1 MSRLILILL
10 LCLGNATVSQEKPKF
25 NDTQFVDFLE
35 NSLKKEVVTD
45 AVRNSFYKESR
56 TYWKDHK
63 LDYNLHPE
71 KYKKAMSLFHKNQD
85 KFRKTSNT
93 ISIKRNDRIE
103 KAVADFQNFDDKNSF
118 PENSILFVGSSSIAG
133 WKTSI
138 SFPNFFVINR
148 GIGGMNM
155 HEIIF
160 HYNALIKKYNPSII
174 AIYCDIDIEQGK
186 APEEA
191 VDVFKKLVEK
201 IKTDFPKTP
210 ILLLSMKPVMVDDFI
225 GKDIRKNKA
234 IANTQLLDFSRKE
247 KNVYFIDL
255 VTPMLHADGTLK
267 TDIFIQ
273 DGMHLNKLGY
283 EIWNPIMRKKILEL
297 TNK

>member
-1 MSRLILILL
+1 M
-10 LCLGNATVSQEKPKF
+10 
-25 NDTQFVDFLE
+25 
-35 NSLKKEVVTD
+35 KKEVVTD

-103 KAVADFQNFDDKNSF
+103 KAVANFQNFDDKNSF

-138 SFPNFFVINR
+138 SFPNFSVINR

-191 VDVFKKLVEK
+191 VVVFKKLVEK
-201 IKTDFPKTP
+201 IKADFPKTP

-234 IANTQLLDFSRKE
+234 IANKELLDFSKKE

-255 VTPMLHADGTLK
+255 ATLMLHADGTLK

>member
-1 MSRLILILL
+1 MK
-10 LCLGNATVSQEKPKF
+10 NET
-25 NDTQFVDFLE
+25 
-35 NSLKKEVVTD
+35 VTD
-45 AVRNSFYKESR
+45 AVKYSFYKESR

-71 KYKKAMSLFHKNQD
+71 KYKKAMSLFHQNQD
-85 KFRKTSNT
+85 KYKKTPKT
-93 ISIKRNDRIE
+93 ISVTRSDRME
-103 KAVADFQNFDDKNSF
+103 KAVANFQNFDDKNSF
-118 PENSILFVGSSSIAG
+118 SKNSILFVGSSSIAG

-138 SFPNFFVINR
+138 SFPDFSVINR

-160 HYNALIKKYNPSII
+160 HYNSLIKKYSPSII

-201 IKTDFPKTP
+201 IKTDFPKTS

-234 IANTQLLDFSRKE
+234 ITNTELLNFSKKE
-247 KNVYFIDL
+247 KNVHFIDL
-255 VTPMLHADGTLK
+255 ATPMLHADGTLK

-297 TNK
+297 TNKE